1 MSSSGQFHL
10 SRSIKWQLWAHGR
23 MKPFTKKMI
32 LILPKKKNPSKQKTK
47 KEKNTTKPTLLCVCV
62 CVLFLLHPE
71 QSAAVHKASCYP
83 RDRWHY
89 DSLKACAS
97 SVRHAALL
105 KINLNASFLVLYRIF
120 LLKRNKRAQGS
131 SVSSLRRPYN
141 YLYLTRDLISSSS
154 DIHTCFFQEK

>member
-1 MSSSGQFHL
+1 MGVWNPSLRRWYWFYQ
-10 SRSIKWQLWAHGR
+10 
-23 MKPFTKKMI
+23 
-32 LILPKKKNPSKQKTK
+32 KKKQNKKTSKQKTK
-47 KEKNTTKPTLLCVCV
+47 KEKNTTKPTLLCV